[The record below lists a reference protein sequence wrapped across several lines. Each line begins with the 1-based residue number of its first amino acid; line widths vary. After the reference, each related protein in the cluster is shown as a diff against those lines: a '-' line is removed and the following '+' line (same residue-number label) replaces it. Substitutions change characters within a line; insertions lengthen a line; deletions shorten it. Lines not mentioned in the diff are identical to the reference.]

1 MDNFLGSS
9 LEKTKGISPRSGSSS
24 SNYPSV
30 AGNTQSPAYLS
41 SSDAFFIPLEL
52 SSMTMERLIPILD
65 EFNLCEKTLLHLKD
79 ASSSKSV
86 ACSRMSHNVDVKK
99 VWDSPGT
106 AFKLLE
112 VLISVYKKLDP
123 LQITNHE
130 FGRICG
136 VLALFQMMASHP
148 EVKMGLI
155 RANIPYYLYP
165 FLQAKADDKALAQI
179 RLSSLAVLCA
189 FVMCEDPVQAQSV
202 VHFLLES
209 EAFPLCLS
217 WMDKGTGRTQEL
229 ATLIVAKILMQEKG
243 LHYCSSRADRLFVTL
258 QVLTGMVDQLARSPS
273 ASMLHKV
280 VYCLVRLSAA
290 ARSDE

>member
-1 MDNFLGSS
+1 
-9 LEKTKGISPRSGSSS
+9 
-24 SNYPSV
+24 
-30 AGNTQSPAYLS
+30 
-41 SSDAFFIPLEL
+41 
-52 SSMTMERLIPILD
+52 
-65 EFNLCEKTLLHLKD
+65 
-79 ASSSKSV
+79 
-86 ACSRMSHNVDVKK
+86 
-99 VWDSPGT
+99 
-106 AFKLLE
+106 
-112 VLISVYKKLDP
+112 
-123 LQITNHE
+123 
-130 FGRICG
+130 
-136 VLALFQMMASHP
+136 MASHP

-290 ARSDE
+290 ARSDELTESMRSTITAKLRDDSFREIYQGNPEISSLVQQLARNLTPGFRPNP

>member
-1 MDNFLGSS
+1 ML
-9 LEKTKGISPRSGSSS
+9 
-24 SNYPSV
+24 SNLNS
-30 AGNTQSPAYLS
+30 
-41 SSDAFFIPLEL
+41 
-52 SSMTMERLIPILD
+52 
-65 EFNLCEKTLLHLKD
+65 
-79 ASSSKSV
+79 
-86 ACSRMSHNVDVKK
+86 
-99 VWDSPGT
+99 
-106 AFKLLE
+106 
-112 VLISVYKKLDP
+112 
-123 LQITNHE
+123 
-130 FGRICG
+130 
-136 VLALFQMMASHP
+136 
-148 EVKMGLI
+148 
-155 RANIPYYLYP
+155 NIPYYLYP

-258 QVLTGMVDQLARSPS
+258 QVLTGMVDQIARSPS

-280 VYCLVRLSAA
+280 VYCLVRLSGA
-290 ARSDE
+290 ARSEELTESMRSTITAKLRDDSFREIYQDPVDFVCNQTIQDMPNVVSGLRKCTKGNPEISSLVQQLARNLTPGFRPNP